1 MCSHSLDFRSTRL
14 HTAQHR
20 IHMVTSYIPFLAPQ
34 QCINV
39 SSRHGPE
46 SAARPTFL
54 SVGAARELFRAVRP
68 EPTSS
73 FSGSSAECRTRLLWP
88 WQPPLPGVLNRH
100 DPQDSKTSW
109 QSSQSLWVSSS
120 FLENPKR
127 LRSVQ
132 TSRSSNARRI
142 FLMRCICRFDF

>member
-1 MCSHSLDFRSTRL
+1 MTL
-14 HTAQHR
+14 
-20 IHMVTSYIPFLAPQ
+20 
-34 QCINV
+34 
-39 SSRHGPE
+39 SSCHGHKMQ
-46 SAARPTFL
+46 AMPTFL
-54 SVGAARELFRAVRP
+54 SVGATREVFRAVRP

-132 TSRSSNARRI
+132 TSRSSGAETHRLGNDSPDSN
-142 FLMRCICRFDF
+142 FSQ